1 MIYWNQWFVISA
13 SCHAVND
20 GLAYVYHDVRWQSYW
35 VKWVTMYDG
44 TLKLRGKKELA
55 LCCKYKGGLLLINQV
70 HVGIC
75 PVLEL
80 T

>member
-1 MIYWNQWFVISA
+1 
-13 SCHAVND
+13 
-20 GLAYVYHDVRWQSYW
+20 
-35 VKWVTMYDG
+35 MYDG